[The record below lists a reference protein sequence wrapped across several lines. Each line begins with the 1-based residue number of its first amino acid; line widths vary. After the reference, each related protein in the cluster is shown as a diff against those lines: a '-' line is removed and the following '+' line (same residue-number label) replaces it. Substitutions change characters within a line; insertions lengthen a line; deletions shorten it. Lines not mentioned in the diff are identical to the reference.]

1 MLKRADV
8 SLDGFMWGDN
18 ILGRE
23 GEIVAA
29 IKAQRSEL
37 IEIPMKYTVRLCLI
51 YLVIIIN
58 VDLCITII
66 KGNSSANKRNSNK
79 SLVKNLIIGHVPDRG
94 GRVNEELRQ
103 VNSNNDSN
111 NRSHNSYS
119 SKSYSKKKW

>member
-1 MLKRADV
+1 MGL
-8 SLDGFMWGDN
+8 LLEF
-18 ILGRE
+18 
-23 GEIVAA
+23 
-29 IKAQRSEL
+29 
-37 IEIPMKYTVRLCLI
+37 
-51 YLVIIIN
+51 
-58 VDLCITII
+58 TII